1 MNIYKSLLEE
11 KIEKSRLEISHLI
24 KRFGPKTAVNDASFG
39 MDQGEVIGLLGP
51 NGAGKTTIFYMIVG
65 FVTPTSGRILLDNYD
80 ITKMQM
86 YKRARVGISYL
97 PQESSVFRKLTV
109 EENIDAVLEMLKIS
123 KEEKQRRKDEAIEE
137 LNIRRLV
144 KQKAYSLSGGERRRT
159 EIARALVLYPKFLLM
174 DEPFAGVDPIAVADI
189 QQIIRK
195 LKERNIG
202 VLITD
207 HNVRETLSITD
218 RAYIINLGNIFR
230 TGKPDDLVNDPEV
243 RRLYLGENFSF

>member
-1 MNIYKSLLEE
+1 MDIYNEILNDNIT
-11 KIEKSRLEISHLI
+11 KSRLEVKNLV
-24 KRFGPKTAVNDASFG
+24 KKFGFKVAVNDASFG
-39 MDQGEVIGLLGP
+39 MDQGEIVGLLGP

-65 FVTPTSGRILLDNYD
+65 FITPTSGDIFLDGFN

-109 EENIDAVLEMLKIS
+109 EENIDCVLEVLKIS
-123 KEEKQRRKDEAIEE
+123 DEEKARRKDEAVTE
-137 LNIRRLV
+137 LGIGRLL

-189 QQIIRK
+189 QHIIRE
-195 LKERNIG
+195 LKKKGIG

-218 RAYIINLGNIFR
+218 RSYIINLGNIFR
-230 TGKPDDLVNDPEV
+230 TGSSDELVNDPMV
-243 RRLYLGENFSF
+243 RKLYLGENFTF

>member
-1 MNIYKSLLEE
+1 
-11 KIEKSRLEISHLI
+11 
-24 KRFGPKTAVNDASFG
+24 
-39 MDQGEVIGLLGP
+39 
-51 NGAGKTTIFYMIVG
+51 
-65 FVTPTSGRILLDNYD
+65 
-80 ITKMQM
+80 
-86 YKRARVGISYL
+86 
-97 PQESSVFRKLTV
+97 
-109 EENIDAVLEMLKIS
+109 
-123 KEEKQRRKDEAIEE
+123 
-137 LNIRRLV
+137 
-144 KQKAYSLSGGERRRT
+144 
-159 EIARALVLYPKFLLM
+159 M